1 MQNRDRSR
9 AGKSHFSAMIE
20 AAKVKIKSGDVFW
33 AAQGKILKIGTD
45 LDSLEFCERPC
56 ANNPSPYMFCFSTP
70 YDPVA
75 CSGPELIMRIKKDE
89 IFVAHRRCSQQR
101 RECRSERD
109 ADPIRDARLKR
120 ELLSDEK
127 ELAEHQMPIDLARD
141 DAANLPR
148 PLLI

>member
-1 MQNRDRSR
+1 M
-9 AGKSHFSAMIE
+9 
-20 AAKVKIKSGDVFW
+20 FW

-45 LDSLEFCERPC
+45 LGSLEFYEQPC
-56 ANNPSPYMFCFSTP
+56 ANNPSPYMFCFPTP

-75 CSGPELIMRIKKDE
+75 GSSPELIVRIKKDE
-89 IFVAHRRCSQQR
+89 IFVAHRRCSRQR

-109 ADPIRDARLKR
+109 IDPICDARLKR

-127 ELAEHQMPIDLARD
+127 ELAEHRMPIDLACN
-141 DAANLPR
+141 DAANLPH